1 MSYRLTLCSIAVFAV
16 VNSAWAE
23 VSPNLP
29 DLPPLPKVTQA
40 LRKHP
45 LVQAAAAGVRSEEAN
60 RDRLVAGTHETLLSL
75 ASQRRRERGLDVSTM
90 DHEIRLDRPLRLPGK
105 SAKDAELGAVGVA
118 QSQNELGDAMH
129 ETARLLLQQWFTWQ
143 RETVAVRERA
153 AQFAQ
158 LEQQH
163 AVVLKRVSAGDAPRM
178 ETLLSES
185 QLLQAQSVL
194 AETKARQELA
204 ANAFLQQ
211 FPTLELPA
219 SLAPT
224 TPQPLTPPDDGWRQ
238 RILMHNHE
246 LAVARNIGKRASV
259 NAQLLDAER
268 MPDPTVGLKFGRE
281 RDSQERIVGLQLTIP
296 LPGSA
301 RGASA
306 RAGSAQ
312 ADAAFAREV
321 LVLRRVEAE
330 AARTINQMTNTH
342 AQWQRHSEIA
352 LRQEQ
357 NAALLEKAWRAGE
370 GQFLDVQMARRQ
382 ANEARL
388 SATLAQL
395 DANEARYRLQLDA
408 HELWELDAEVT
419 Q

>member
-1 MSYRLTLCSIAVFAV
+1 MNYRQPLCLLAVFALI
-16 VNSAWAE
+16 NSAWAE
-23 VSPNLP
+23 AMS
-29 DLPPLPKVTQA
+29 DLPPLPQVTQA
-40 LRKHP
+40 LRQHP
-45 LVQAAAAGVRSEEAN
+45 LVQAAAAGVRSEQAN
-60 RDRLVAGTHETLLSL
+60 RDRLLAGTHETLLSV
-75 ASQRRRERGLDVSTM
+75 ASQRRRERGLDMSTM
-90 DHEIRLDRPLRLPGK
+90 DHEIRLERPLRLPGK

-129 ETARLLLQQWFTWQ
+129 ESARLLLQQWFAWQ
-143 RETVAVRERA
+143 RETVAVSERA

-163 AVVLKRVSAGDAPRM
+163 AVVLKRVTAGDAPRM
-178 ETLLSES
+178 ETLLSEA

-194 AETKARQELA
+194 AETKARQALA
-204 ANAFLQQ
+204 ANSLLQQ
-211 FPTLELPA
+211 FPNLELPA
-219 SLAPT
+219 SVVPSS
-224 TPQPLTPPDDGWRQ
+224 PQLLTPPDDGWRAQ
-238 RILMHNHE
+238 ILIHNHE

-268 MPDPTVGLKFGRE
+268 VPDPTVGLKFGRE
-281 RDSQERIVGLQLTIP
+281 RDGQERIFGLQLTIP
-296 LPGSA
+296 LPGSG

-306 RAGSAQ
+306 RAGAAQ
-312 ADAAFAREV
+312 ADAALAREV

-330 AARTINQMTNTH
+330 AAHTISQLSNTQ
-342 AQWQRHSEIA
+342 AQWQRHSDIA
-352 LRQEQ
+352 VRMEQ

-395 DANEARYRLQLDA
+395 DANEARYRLQLDTHA
-408 HELWELDAEVT
+408 LWEFDAEAAP
-419 Q
+419 